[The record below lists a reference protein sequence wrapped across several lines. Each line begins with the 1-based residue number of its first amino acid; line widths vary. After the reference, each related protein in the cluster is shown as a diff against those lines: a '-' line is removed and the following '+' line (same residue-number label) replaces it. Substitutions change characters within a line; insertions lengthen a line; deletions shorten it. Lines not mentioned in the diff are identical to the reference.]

1 MRSLTRLVLLAAAC
15 AAAAACENPS
25 HSDPPP
31 PPRFEIVS
39 GDAQTD
45 TVGATLAAPLN
56 VVVRDSTGKAL
67 QSVEVRFE
75 SLGSWNDPY
84 VLTDRRGRDTTDAS
98 GQAGTVLQAGNR
110 AGTARLVVRVPAL
123 GYEDT
128 ATFTVLPG
136 NPARVVALPADT
148 AMYTTRTFA
157 WRASVVDRNGN
168 VRPDPVAV
176 TAGAGPV
183 TPAGGE
189 VRAAAVGRGS
199 WIARAGALAD
209 TGWVS
214 VVPQGRIAGH
224 WMHQITGDTARMVFV
239 DLDGSNPTSFDVG
252 YWWQPDQEWSPGGTH
267 LLMNHGGQTFGHGVN
282 HVALAT
288 PGGVLT
294 RLLPD
299 HPRIRQSANA
309 TYSRDGAWIYFSAV
323 PDSVQGLPNDYDRSE
338 IWRARPDGAGLARV
352 GSPATYYESD
362 TDPSV
367 SPDGRFVVF
376 STTRRP
382 EGLRILDRST
392 GGQRTVAGGTE
403 ARWSPVDA
411 GLVAYGVPSSAGGNS
426 GVELRLM
433 RADGTFI
440 RRVSPP
446 EYVYVTF
453 SWSPDGQWLLADRS
467 GSGITDL
474 IEVATGQ
481 VLPVMSLHG
490 RLWDPVWKP

>member
-1 MRSLTRLVLLAAAC
+1 
-15 AAAAACENPS
+15 
-25 HSDPPP
+25 
-31 PPRFEIVS
+31 
-39 GDAQTD
+39 
-45 TVGATLAAPLN
+45 
-56 VVVRDSTGKAL
+56 
-67 QSVEVRFE
+67 VRFE
-75 SLGSWNDPY
+75 PLGSFDDPY
-84 VLTDRRGRDTTDAS
+84 VLPDRRGRDTTDAS
-98 GQAGTVLQAGNR
+98 GQAGTVLQAGYR

-128 ATFTVLPG
+128 ATFTLLPG
-136 NPARVVALPADT
+136 NPARLVALPADT
-148 AMYTTRTFA
+148 AMYTTGTFA

-168 VRPDPVAV
+168 VRHDPVAV

-183 TPAGGE
+183 APAGGE
-189 VRAAAVGRGS
+189 VRATALGRGS

-214 VVPQGRIAGH
+214 VVPQGRVAGLWRH
-224 WMHQITGDTARMVFV
+224 RITGDTARMMFV
-239 DLDGSNPTSFDVG
+239 NLNGSSPTSFDVG
-252 YWWQPDQEWSPGGTH
+252 YWWQPDQEWSPDGTH
-267 LLMNHGGQTFGHGVN
+267 LLMNHGGQTFEDRVN

-288 PGGVLT
+288 PDGVLT

-299 HPRIRQSANA
+299 QPRIRQSANA

-323 PDSVQGLPNDYDRSE
+323 PESVGDYGKSE
-338 IWRARPDGAGLARV
+338 IWRVRPDGAGLARV
-352 GSPATYYESD
+352 GSPATYYEGD

-376 STTRRP
+376 STTRGP
-382 EGLRILDRST
+382 EGLRILDQST
-392 GGQRTVAGGTE
+392 GGQRTVAGGTK

-411 GLVAYGVPSSAGGNS
+411 DLVAYGVPSSVGGTS
-426 GVELRLM
+426 GLELRLM
-433 RADGTFI
+433 RGDGTFI

-446 EYVYVTF
+446 EHVYVTF
-453 SWSPDGQWLLADRS
+453 SWSPDGKWLLADRS

-474 IEVATGQ
+474 IEIATGQ